1 MLVVDVAV
9 LVVVIVA
16 IFATIH
22 SVLLLELFLEV
33 KDTQTIVIGIGI
45 IVVGKEM
52 KRGQRL
58 LLVGRNNTINGR
70 TNSSSGWWWWWWW

>member
-70 TNSSSGWWWWWWW
+70 TNSSSGWWWWW

>member
-70 TNSSSGWWWWWWW
+70 TNSSSGWWWW